1 MKIRYVI
8 IMARLKGIITCGLI
22 VDKVVLLSKSSPS
35 ALVRGNR
42 VDYLGLS
49 LNRFQILTR
58 VSVDSFNKEERH
70 ITNLWTRR
78 VLHAG

>member
-1 MKIRYVI
+1 MTGLER
-8 IMARLKGIITCGLI
+8 IITCGLI
-22 VDKVVLLSKSSPS
+22 VDKVVLLSKSGVG
-35 ALVRGNR
+35 ALVRRNR

-58 VSVDSFNKEERH
+58 VSVDSLNKEERH

-78 VLHAG
+78 VLHTS